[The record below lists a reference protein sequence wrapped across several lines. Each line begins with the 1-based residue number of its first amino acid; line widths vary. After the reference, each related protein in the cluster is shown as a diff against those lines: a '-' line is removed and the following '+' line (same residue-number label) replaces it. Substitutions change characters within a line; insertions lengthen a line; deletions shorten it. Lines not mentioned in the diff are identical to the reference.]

1 MLTRGL
7 MVVAA
12 VLALGTAGVD
22 TAWAQKAKTK
32 GPAPT
37 QQTTTEPAVSQLD
50 PHDAKDLAEIIAEAD
65 AAYFVAEGETPDYEY
80 AFKMY
85 SLAAEGEDAYSIN
98 RVGLMYDRGEYVTQ
112 DFGKAFDAY
121 KRAADL
127 GLAAAMNNVANMY
140 QAGDGVDQDY
150 REALRWYQKAADGGY
165 AYSMYVI
172 GDMYLAGQG
181 VPEDHKEAVEWYQ
194 KAVDGGEPN
203 AYWALSLRY
212 MYGDGVGK
220 DELQAANL
228 AYSALTHGVQVTLD
242 ELKKIEDADT
252 SPSYRRAFQQLLK
265 RDGFYTGAVDGNFGP
280 TTMRAIE
287 AAFNS
292 ES

>member
-12 VLALGTAGVD
+12 VLALSTAGAD
-22 TAWAQKAKTK
+22 SAWAQKGKTK

-37 QQTTTEPAVSQLD
+37 EQTTTEPAVSQLD

-65 AAYFVAEGETPDYEY
+65 AAYFVNEGETPDYEY

-85 SLAAEGEDAYSIN
+85 SLASEGDDAYAIN

-112 DFGKAFDAY
+112 DFGKAFEAY
-121 KRAADL
+121 QRAADL
-127 GLAAAMNNVANMY
+127 GLPAAMNNVANMY
-140 QAGDGVDQDY
+140 QAGDGVEQDY
-150 REALRWYQKAADGGY
+150 REALRWYQKASDGGY

-181 VPEDHKEAVEWYQ
+181 VTENHKEAAEWYQ
-194 KAVDGGEPN
+194 KAVDGGEPS

-212 MYGDGVGK
+212 LYGDGVSK

-228 AYSALTHGVQVTLD
+228 AYSALTRGVQVTLE

-252 SPSYRRAFQQLLK
+252 SPSYRREFQQLLK
-265 RDGFYTGAVDGNFGP
+265 RDGFYSGPVDGDFGP
-280 TTMRAIE
+280 STLRAIE

-292 ES
+292 AS